1 MKLSAWFPCRWCRI
15 PTVPASPASNALFA
29 LTLPAA
35 AGYLAGTVTL
45 LLQGAGKTGW
55 TAWAFPVV
63 IFWVLLPGSG
73 FWLLLLAN
81 RFCHRSFPDS
91 WKRDWTWAAMTVA
104 LIFSVAAAMLPG
116 RALTLPVIWIL
127 FFGWLLPLPAARKT
141 SRGAV
146 VCVWLAAPL
155 FLTGAALFAN
165 CLFSP
170 FLFSD
175 PLQRYLPALPV
186 LPVGAESA
194 FFGLPLLAAGYL
206 LWAKLLAE
214 LGRIPFRRIF
224 GTGTR
229 LLWGAILAAYLVSL
243 VFSYSAERRLAETCA
258 QLEQRFGQPLTVKAL
273 QELRLARSN
282 PDPAYW
288 EELFHSL
295 PQSDDATAL
304 ETKWE
309 SWHPGR
315 FTELPDRE
323 AEEYA
328 ALLKKIDFTAL
339 DRLIDSEKTKNDTP
353 LPVSAIRSL
362 KVLASI
368 EFRRAW
374 AELRLGRLDEARRQE
389 RRMFRL
395 SARLRGE
402 ISLAAHFTANSVD
415 HLRLDL
421 LELMLENGNL
431 SDAELHNFSR
441 ELENLEAES
450 LRIPENVW
458 YADAVRI
465 HNFLSGLYG
474 DSPEAEHRGS
484 PSGFGVATRL
494 LLPQYRYL
502 LVNDHIW
509 TLEECATFDPAAPP
523 LPQRKGGIFCN
534 MLGHSELQSH
544 LAVWN
549 RSRLARLRAERAL
562 ITAELTFRETGI
574 RTVRPDSL
582 PADPFSGRP
591 LLYRFGPCRTDS
603 VTTVP
608 ALQIWSTGPDGVDDG
623 GLSGSNG
630 ADDIRAVRRLP

>member
-1 MKLSAWFPCRWCRI
+1 
-15 PTVPASPASNALFA
+15 
-29 LTLPAA
+29 
-35 AGYLAGTVTL
+35 
-45 LLQGAGKTGW
+45 
-55 TAWAFPVV
+55 
-63 IFWVLLPGSG
+63 
-73 FWLLLLAN
+73 
-81 RFCHRSFPDS
+81 
-91 WKRDWTWAAMTVA
+91 
-104 LIFSVAAAMLPG
+104 
-116 RALTLPVIWIL
+116 
-127 FFGWLLPLPAARKT
+127 
-141 SRGAV
+141 
-146 VCVWLAAPL
+146 
-155 FLTGAALFAN
+155 
-165 CLFSP
+165 
-170 FLFSD
+170 
-175 PLQRYLPALPV
+175 
-186 LPVGAESA
+186 
-194 FFGLPLLAAGYL
+194 
-206 LWAKLLAE
+206 
-214 LGRIPFRRIF
+214 
-224 GTGTR
+224 
-229 LLWGAILAAYLVSL
+229 
-243 VFSYSAERRLAETCA
+243 
-258 QLEQRFGQPLTVKAL
+258 
-273 QELRLARSN
+273 
-282 PDPAYW
+282 
-288 EELFHSL
+288 
-295 PQSDDATAL
+295 
-304 ETKWE
+304 
-309 SWHPGR
+309 
-315 FTELPDRE
+315 
-323 AEEYA
+323 
-328 ALLKKIDFTAL
+328 
-339 DRLIDSEKTKNDTP
+339 
-353 LPVSAIRSL
+353 
-362 KVLASI
+362 
-368 EFRRAW
+368 
-374 AELRLGRLDEARRQE
+374 
-389 RRMFRL
+389 MFRL

-441 ELENLEAES
+441 ELETLEAES

-523 LPQRKGGIFCN
+523 LPQRKGGLFCN

-562 ITAELTFRETGI
+562 ITTELTFRETGI